1 MTITENR
8 PEVEAAEPTP
18 PARRPVAAPS
28 GLAGWVMTADHKRI
42 GRMYISV
49 SLVGVAA
56 ALVVGALLAVERV
69 DSAGTQLVELDAVVQ
84 LLSLYRYGLVFVGV
98 LPLLL
103 GLAIAIVPLQ
113 VGAYR
118 IAFGRAAAL
127 SFWGWLIGSGLMI
140 AAYAANGGP
149 GGGNS
154 EAVDLYLL
162 SLALV
167 VVSLLLGAVCVVTT
181 ALTLRTAGMTL
192 GRMPI
197 LAWGAFVT
205 GVMLLLSLSVLVGDL
220 IMVYVDHHYGRL
232 VFGGNTGVPAWID
245 WSVSQPQTY
254 LYALIGLGAIGDI
267 VPVMSRVRQPLRF
280 TVLGALGVAAALS
293 FGGYLQESM
302 NPDIREEAV
311 YVVTNVVAFVPVLAL
326 LALWGQA
333 IRKGGKPRLASPL
346 FFSLGAGLMALVGA
360 LAGALT
366 PIDGLDL
373 HGTQFELGQFNY
385 VLLAGLLAGLGGVVF
400 WGPKLWGRR
409 IPGRPLR
416 LLAVLGLLG
425 VILIAF
431 PDLVLGFLDQPLG
444 EVNFELDQEALGN
457 ILNAASFVGY
467 LALFLIVVAFAVLAL
482 RSFGG
487 KGQVVPDD
495 PWDGQTL
502 EWTTTSP
509 PPSGNFTEWVGE
521 VASPEPLL
529 DRKPDHAE
537 PNPSEG
543 ASA

>member
-1 MTITENR
+1 
-8 PEVEAAEPTP
+8 
-18 PARRPVAAPS
+18 
-28 GLAGWVMTADHKRI
+28 
-42 GRMYISV
+42 
-49 SLVGVAA
+49 
-56 ALVVGALLAVERV
+56 
-69 DSAGTQLVELDAVVQ
+69 
-84 LLSLYRYGLVFVGV
+84 
-98 LPLLL
+98 
-103 GLAIAIVPLQ
+103 
-113 VGAYR
+113 
-118 IAFGRAAAL
+118 
-127 SFWGWLIGSGLMI
+127 
-140 AAYAANGGP
+140 
-149 GGGNS
+149 
-154 EAVDLYLL
+154 
-162 SLALV
+162 
-167 VVSLLLGAVCVVTT
+167 
-181 ALTLRTAGMTL
+181 
-192 GRMPI
+192 
-197 LAWGAFVT
+197 
-205 GVMLLLSLSVLVGDL
+205 
-220 IMVYVDHHYGRL
+220 
-232 VFGGNTGVPAWID
+232 
-245 WSVSQPQTY
+245 
-254 LYALIGLGAIGDI
+254 
-267 VPVMSRVRQPLRF
+267 
-280 TVLGALGVAAALS
+280 
-293 FGGYLQESM
+293 
-302 NPDIREEAV
+302 
-311 YVVTNVVAFVPVLAL
+311 
-326 LALWGQA
+326 
-333 IRKGGKPRLASPL
+333 
-346 FFSLGAGLMALVGA
+346 MALVGA

-529 DRKPDHAE
+529 DRKPDQAE

>member
-1 MTITENR
+1 M
-8 PEVEAAEPTP
+8 
-18 PARRPVAAPS
+18 
-28 GLAGWVMTADHKRI
+28 
-42 GRMYISV
+42 
-49 SLVGVAA
+49 
-56 ALVVGALLAVERV
+56 
-69 DSAGTQLVELDAVVQ
+69 VQ
-84 LLSLYRYGLVFVGV
+84 LLSLYRYGLVFIGV

-232 VFGGNTGVPAWID
+232 VFGGNVGVPAWLD

-254 LYALIGLGAIGDI
+254 LYALIGLGAIGDVI
-267 VPVMSRVRQPLRF
+267 PVMSKVRQPMRF

-293 FGGYLQESM
+293 FGGYLQESI

-311 YVVTNVVAFVPVLAL
+311 YVVTNVVAFVPVARP
-326 LALWGQA
+326 A
-333 IRKGGKPRLASPL
+333 RPV
-346 FFSLGAGLMALVGA
+346 GAGH
-360 LAGALT
+360 
-366 PIDGLDL
+366 P
-373 HGTQFELGQFNY
+373 Q
-385 VLLAGLLAGLGGVVF
+385 
-400 WGPKLWGRR
+400 GRQA
-409 IPGRPLR
+409 PLR
-416 LLAVLGLLG
+416 LAAVLLPRRRPHGPRRRPRRRARPRSTGSTCTAPSSSSASSTTCSWPASSPASAPSCSGAPSSGAGGYRDGRCGCWPFLGLLG
-425 VILIAF
+425 VILVAF

-444 EVNFELDQEALGN
+444 EVNFELDQETLGN

-467 LALFLIVVAFAVLAL
+467 LALFLTVVAFAVHGPAL
-482 RSFGG
+482 VRRQG
-487 KGQVVPDD
+487 
-495 PWDGQTL
+495 
-502 EWTTTSP
+502 
-509 PPSGNFTEWVGE
+509 PSGPRRPVGRPDARVDHH
-521 VASPEPLL
+521 VAAALGELH
-529 DRKPDHAE
+529 RV
-537 PNPSEG
+537 G
-543 ASA
+543 R